1 MKQAR
6 AWLRRLAGLD
16 MFSRSAQRDRELAEE
31 LDAHM
36 AAEERTF
43 LSRRVLEDAART

>member
-1 MKQAR
+1 MLEEHVAEHAAFWEMLTGSTVEVAAR
-6 AWLRRLAGLD
+6 MD
-16 MFSRSAQRDRELAEE
+16 ELIDE

-43 LSRRVLEDAART
+43 LSPLVLHPE

>member
-1 MKQAR
+1 MN
-6 AWLRRLAGLD
+6 
-16 MFSRSAQRDRELAEE
+16 ELLEE

-43 LSRRVLEDAART
+43 LSPLILRAEDIRRPTSGGKRGG